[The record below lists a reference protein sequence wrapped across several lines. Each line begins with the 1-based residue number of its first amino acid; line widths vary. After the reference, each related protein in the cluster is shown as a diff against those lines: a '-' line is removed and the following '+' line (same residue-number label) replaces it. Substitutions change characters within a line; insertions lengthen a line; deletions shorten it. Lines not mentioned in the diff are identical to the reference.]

1 MKIVQAV
8 IDVTG
13 GKVYSVAPEGRLDA
27 VTVPALE
34 AVLQAQLGNGHVQIV
49 LDLSGVTYLSS
60 SGLRAMLHARRQAQ
74 AGGGDVVLSGMT
86 PRVREIFEMIGF
98 NDLFHVFDR
107 VAEAAAAFAKSAAA

>member
-1 MKIVQAV
+1 VKIVQEV
-8 IDVTG
+8 IDVAG
-13 GKVYSVAPEGRLDA
+13 GKVYDIAPEGRLDA

-34 AVLQAQLGNGHVQIV
+34 TALQDQLGGGHVQIV

-74 AGGGDVVLSGMT
+74 AGGGDVLLSGMT

-98 NDLFHVFDR
+98 NSLFHVFDH
-107 VAEAAAAFAKSAAA
+107 VADAAAAFAKSAAA